1 MIGTRCIPP
10 RTAPPEREV
19 GKHRRTWGIE
29 RGIPMSRIPQHFIDD
44 LMSRTDIIEVVGS
57 RVPLKKAGREFKA
70 CCPFHD
76 EKTPSFTVSP
86 TKQFYHCFG
95 CGAHGTALGF
105 LMDHDHL
112 GFVDAVEELARQAGV
127 EVPREAGSAAKR
139 PDDDLYA
146 VMEKTARFFSGELK
160 KNKEAIDYL
169 KSRGVDGETA
179 ARFGIGFAPSRWD
192 GLIEHFGSTEKS
204 LKQLA
209 DCGLI
214 IEREQGGWYDRFRGR
229 VMFPI
234 RDARG
239 RVIAFGGRI
248 IGDGEPKYLNSP
260 ETRLFH
266 KGRELYGLFEA
277 RQALRD
283 ISRLM
288 VVEGYMDVVGLSQAG
303 IHWAVATLGTAT
315 TGDHLHRLFRLTDTV
330 VFCFDGD
337 RAGRQ
342 AAWRALENALPSL
355 VEGRQV
361 QFLFLPEGEDPDSLV
376 RAEGPEKFRSRV
388 DEAVPLSD
396 YLLENLESRVDM
408 SSVDGRARM
417 AELARPLLS
426 RIPPGIYHD
435 LLVTRLAQT
444 IGMNE
449 ERLGTILAGDLP
461 SQPGFRPA
469 ARGAPTPAS
478 PRSSLVRQAIAL
490 VLHHPASAAASD
502 IPESLADVDL
512 KGISILA
519 ELLEICASSPEITTA
534 GLLERWRDRPEHPH
548 LLTLAANDLLV
559 SDEAAPVVI
568 GDTLRQIV
576 RRAGPE
582 RRTEALLIKARG
594 EGLTAK
600 EKEELR
606 ELLGSRSGS
615 EEASGEAR

>member
-1 MIGTRCIPP
+1 
-10 RTAPPEREV
+10 
-19 GKHRRTWGIE
+19 
-29 RGIPMSRIPQHFIDD
+29 MSRIPQHFIDD
-44 LMSRTDIIEVVGS
+44 LMSRVDIVEIVGS
-57 RVPLKKAGREFKA
+57 RVQLKKAGREYKA

-127 EVPREAGSAAKR
+127 EVPREAGQAVRR

-146 VMEKTARFFSGELK
+146 VMEKAAAFFRQELRDSP
-160 KNKEAIDYL
+160 EAIAYL
-169 KSRGVDGETA
+169 KARGVDGETA
-179 ARFGIGFAPSRWD
+179 GKFGIGYAPARWD
-192 GLIEHFGSTEKS
+192 GLIKHLGASEKS
-204 LKQLA
+204 LRQLA

-229 VMFPI
+229 IVFPI

-248 IGDGEPKYLNSP
+248 IGEGEPKYLNSP

-283 ISRLM
+283 IPRLL
-288 VVEGYMDVVGLSQAG
+288 VVEGYMDVVGLAQAG
-303 IHWAVATLGTAT
+303 IPWAVATLGTAT
-315 TGDHLHRLFRLTDTV
+315 TGDHLHRLFRLTNTI

-342 AAWRALENALPSL
+342 AAWRALENALPGL
-355 VEGRQV
+355 IEGRQIY
-361 QFLFLPEGEDPDSLV
+361 FLFLPEGEDPDSLV
-376 RAEGPEKFRSRV
+376 RSLGAEDFHRLVE
-388 DEAVPLSD
+388 EAVPLSD
-396 YLLENLESRVDM
+396 YLLEHLQSQVDM
-408 SSVDGRARM
+408 SSLDGRARM

-426 RIPPGIYHD
+426 RIPDGIYHD
-435 LLVTRLAQT
+435 LMVSRLAQT
-444 IGMNE
+444 VGMNE
-449 ERLGTILAGDLP
+449 DRLSGLLASDAP
-461 SQPGFRPA
+461 PQPGFRPA
-469 ARGAPTPAS
+469 DRGAPQPAN

-490 VLHHPASAAASD
+490 TIHHPGSAAVAE
-502 IPESLADVDL
+502 IPRGLSEADL
-512 KGISILA
+512 KGVPLLM
-519 ELLEICASSPEITTA
+519 ELLDICRSNPDIGTA
-534 GLLERWRDRPEHPH
+534 GLLERWRERPEHPH
-548 LLTLAANDLLV
+548 LLALAANDLLITE
-559 SDEAAPVVI
+559 EAAPIVI

-582 RRTEALLIKARG
+582 RRTEVLLAKARS
-594 EGLTAK
+594 EGLNPQ
-600 EKEELR
+600 EKQELR
-606 ELLGSRSGS
+606 DLLAGRA
-615 EEASGEAR
+615 EEEQSATDAG

>member
-1 MIGTRCIPP
+1 
-10 RTAPPEREV
+10 
-19 GKHRRTWGIE
+19 
-29 RGIPMSRIPQHFIDD
+29 MSRIPQHFIDD

-502 IPESLADVDL
+502 IPESLAYVDF

-606 ELLGSRSGS
+606 ELLGSRSGR

>member
-1 MIGTRCIPP
+1 
-10 RTAPPEREV
+10 
-19 GKHRRTWGIE
+19 
-29 RGIPMSRIPQHFIDD
+29 MSRIPQHFIDD
-44 LMSRTDIIEVVGS
+44 LMSRTDIVEIVGS

-112 GFVDAVEELARQAGV
+112 GFVDAVEELARQVGV
-127 EVPREAGSAAKR
+127 EVPREAGSTAKR

-146 VMEKTARFFSGELK
+146 VMEKAARFFSEELK
-160 KNKEAIDYL
+160 KNREAIEYL

-179 ARFGIGFAPSRWD
+179 VRFGIGFAPSRWD

-277 RQALRD
+277 RQALRE

-355 VEGRQV
+355 VEGHQV
-361 QFLFLPEGEDPDSLV
+361 HFLFLPEGEDPDSLV

-396 YLLENLESRVDM
+396 YLLEDLESRVDM

-426 RIPPGIYHD
+426 RIPSGIFHD

-449 ERLGTILAGDLP
+449 DRLGKILAGDQP

-490 VLHHPASAAASD
+490 VLHHPASAAVTE

-519 ELLEICASSPEITTA
+519 ELLEICANSPDITTA

-606 ELLGSRSGS
+606 ELLASRSGS

>member
-1 MIGTRCIPP
+1 
-10 RTAPPEREV
+10 
-19 GKHRRTWGIE
+19 
-29 RGIPMSRIPQHFIDD
+29 MSRIPQHFIDD

-490 VLHHPASAAASD
+490 VLHHPASAAVSD

>member
-1 MIGTRCIPP
+1 
-10 RTAPPEREV
+10 
-19 GKHRRTWGIE
+19 
-29 RGIPMSRIPQHFIDD
+29 MSRIPQHFIDD

-330 VFCFDGD
+330 AFCFDGD

-490 VLHHPASAAASD
+490 VLHHPASAAVSD

>member
-1 MIGTRCIPP
+1 
-10 RTAPPEREV
+10 
-19 GKHRRTWGIE
+19 
-29 RGIPMSRIPQHFIDD
+29 MSRIPQHFIDD

-461 SQPGFRPA
+461 

-490 VLHHPASAAASD
+490 VLHHPASAAVSD

>member
-1 MIGTRCIPP
+1 MPG
-10 RTAPPEREV
+10 A
-19 GKHRRTWGIE
+19 
-29 RGIPMSRIPQHFIDD
+29 IPQHFIDE
-44 LMSRTDIIEVVGS
+44 LLSRADIVEIIGR
-57 RVPLKKAGREFKA
+57 RVPLKKAGREFHA

-490 VLHHPASAAASD
+490 VLHHPASAAVSD

>member
-1 MIGTRCIPP
+1 
-10 RTAPPEREV
+10 
-19 GKHRRTWGIE
+19 
-29 RGIPMSRIPQHFIDD
+29 MSRIPQHFIDD

-519 ELLEICASSPEITTA
+519 ELLEICASSPEITT
-534 GLLERWRDRPEHPH
+534 
-548 LLTLAANDLLV
+548 
-559 SDEAAPVVI
+559 
-568 GDTLRQIV
+568 
-576 RRAGPE
+576 
-582 RRTEALLIKARG
+582 
-594 EGLTAK
+594 
-600 EKEELR
+600 
-606 ELLGSRSGS
+606 
-615 EEASGEAR
+615 

>member
-1 MIGTRCIPP
+1 
-10 RTAPPEREV
+10 
-19 GKHRRTWGIE
+19 
-29 RGIPMSRIPQHFIDD
+29 MSRIPQHFIDD

-469 ARGAPTPAS
+469 ARGAPT
-478 PRSSLVRQAIAL
+478 
-490 VLHHPASAAASD
+490 
-502 IPESLADVDL
+502 
-512 KGISILA
+512 
-519 ELLEICASSPEITTA
+519 
-534 GLLERWRDRPEHPH
+534 
-548 LLTLAANDLLV
+548 
-559 SDEAAPVVI
+559 
-568 GDTLRQIV
+568 
-576 RRAGPE
+576 
-582 RRTEALLIKARG
+582 
-594 EGLTAK
+594 
-600 EKEELR
+600 
-606 ELLGSRSGS
+606 
-615 EEASGEAR
+615 

>member
-1 MIGTRCIPP
+1 
-10 RTAPPEREV
+10 
-19 GKHRRTWGIE
+19 
-29 RGIPMSRIPQHFIDD
+29 MSRIPQHFIDD

-139 PDDDLYA
+139 PEDDLYA

-490 VLHHPASAAASD
+490 VLHHPASAAVSD